1 MNPNIKDNQ
10 DIHFETEDILKK
22 IQNQMKLTND
32 VLNSSSFRKSSTFAI
47 NRRPNINTE
56 KQNIIKISD
65 SNLEFV
71 NIDEDFINKPKDSI
85 FDDICS
91 ICSSKIYYEKYLC
104 IICKDCIICPNC
116 ELNHLH
122 PMIKWKNNQLPS
134 LNSIFLFLS
143 NYNKSIQ
150 KMNIKNMGG
159 FFGSNKPKYEFKL
172 ESKSYEYSMKP
183 NEKIELPI
191 NIINL
196 NKNDIDCKK
205 LKLVLFSQNIK
216 DLIVFNKEIDKLIK
230 RGGFLK
236 TSISIESSNF
246 CKNYNFNIGLFS
258 TEDIEIVFNSLSFKL
273 RVFTDNITNNIKSK

>member
-216 DLIVFNKEIDKLIK
+216 DLIAFNKEIDKLIK